1 MTLPTINVPTYEL
14 KIPSTKEKIKFR
26 PFLVKEEKILLLA
39 LESGEDA
46 TISIAL
52 KQIVNNCTF
61 EKLVLDDL
69 ALFDLEYLFLRVRA
83 KSVGEVAHIRV
94 MCPDDGETYVEVDVP
109 LEEIEVNFPDE
120 HTNDIK
126 ITDTVGVTMGYPQFE
141 DYYKEFD
148 ENETSIDYSMN
159 LIRKSI
165 KNIYEGEDIHEKV
178 DFNDK
183 ELTGFLESLNTDQFT
198 KLQNFFSTMPR
209 LKYDVEV
216 TNPKTEVKST
226 VTLEGLNSFFV

>member
-69 ALFDLEYLFLRVRA
+69 ALFDLEYLFLRIRA

-94 MCPDDGETYVEVDVP
+94 MCPDDEETYVEVDVP
-109 LEEIEVNFPDE
+109 LEEVEVDFPDE
-120 HTNDIK
+120 HTSDIK
-126 ITDTVGVTMGYPQFE
+126 LTDTVGVTMDSFE
-141 DYYKEFD
+141 
-148 ENETSIDYSMN
+148 I
-159 LIRKSI
+159 
-165 KNIYEGEDIHEKV
+165 
-178 DFNDK
+178 
-183 ELTGFLESLNTDQFT
+183 FT
-198 KLQNFFSTMPR
+198 KSRKNYEQPPYLI
-209 LKYDVEV
+209 
-216 TNPKTEVKST
+216 
-226 VTLEGLNSFFV
+226 

>member
-109 LEEIEVNFPDE
+109 LEEIEVDFPDE
-120 HTNDIK
+120 HTSDIK
-126 ITDTVGVTMGYPQFE
+126 LTDTVGVTMGYPQFE

-165 KNIYEGEDIHEKV
+165 KNIYEGEDIHEKE

-183 ELTGFLESLNTDQFT
+183 ELIGFLESLNTDQFT

>member
-165 KNIYEGEDIHEKV
+165 RNIYEGEDIHEKV

>member
-1 MTLPTINVPTYEL
+1 MTNLLEATNVSKTF
-14 KIPSTKEKIKFR
+14 ST
-26 PFLVKEEKILLLA
+26 
-39 LESGEDA
+39 G
-46 TISIAL
+46 
-52 KQIVNNCTF
+52 
-61 EKLVLDDL
+61 
-69 ALFDLEYLFLRVRA
+69 
-83 KSVGEVAHIRV
+83 
-94 MCPDDGETYVEVDVP
+94 
-109 LEEIEVNFPDE
+109 
-120 HTNDIK
+120 
-126 ITDTVGVTMGYPQFE
+126 
-141 DYYKEFD
+141 
-148 ENETSIDYSMN
+148 

>member
-109 LEEIEVNFPDE
+109 LEEIEVDFPDE

-165 KNIYEGEDIHEKV
+165 RNIYEGEDIHEKV

>member
-148 ENETSIDYSMN
+148 ENEASIDYSMN

>member
-120 HTNDIK
+120 LTSDIK

>member
-109 LEEIEVNFPDE
+109 LEEIEVDFPDE
-120 HTNDIK
+120 HTSDIK
-126 ITDTVGVTMGYPQFE
+126 LTDTVGVTMGYPQFE

-165 KNIYEGEDIHEKV
+165 KNIYEGEEIHEKV

-183 ELTGFLESLNTDQFT
+183 ELIGFLESLNTDQFT

-216 TNPKTEVKST
+216 TNPNTKVKST

>member
-69 ALFDLEYLFLRVRA
+69 ALFDLEYLFLRIRA

>member
-109 LEEIEVNFPDE
+109 LEEIEVDFPDE
-120 HTNDIK
+120 HTSDIK
-126 ITDTVGVTMGYPQFE
+126 LTDTVGVTMGYPQFE

-183 ELTGFLESLNTDQFT
+183 ELIGFLESLNTDQFT

>member
-109 LEEIEVNFPDE
+109 LEEIEVDFPDE
-120 HTNDIK
+120 HTSDIK
-126 ITDTVGVTMGYPQFE
+126 LTDTVGVTLGYPQFE

-165 KNIYEGEDIHEKV
+165 KNIYEGEEIHEKI
-178 DFNDK
+178 DFNDE
-183 ELTGFLESLNTDQFT
+183 ELTSFLESLNTDQFT

>member
-1 MTLPTINVPTYEL
+1 MTLQTINVPTYEL

-69 ALFDLEYLFLRVRA
+69 ALFDLEYLFLRIRA

-109 LEEIEVNFPDE
+109 LEEIEVDFPDE

>member
-109 LEEIEVNFPDE
+109 LEEIEVDFPDE
-120 HTNDIK
+120 HTSDIK
-126 ITDTVGVTMGYPQFE
+126 LTDTVGVTMGYPQFE

>member
-109 LEEIEVNFPDE
+109 LEEIEVDFPDE

-165 KNIYEGEDIHEKV
+165 KNIYEGEEIHEKI

>member
-109 LEEIEVNFPDE
+109 LEEIEVDFPDE